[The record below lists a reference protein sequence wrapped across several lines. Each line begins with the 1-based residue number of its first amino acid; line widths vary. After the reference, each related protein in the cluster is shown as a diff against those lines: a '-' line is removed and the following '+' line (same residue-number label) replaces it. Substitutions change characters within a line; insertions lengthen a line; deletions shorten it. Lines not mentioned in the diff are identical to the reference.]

1 MFFFSKK
8 IIHIF
13 HIFHQINEQSHVL
26 FLNDDMF
33 DMYNQA
39 IHHCIL
45 INNYRIMRKNN
56 AHIEEERRK
65 KRLHNFLQS
74 IQNSRLNAQIFV

>member
-1 MFFFSKK
+1 MSLLSKK

-26 FLNDDMF
+26 FLNDDTF
-33 DMYNQA
+33 NMYNQA
-39 IHHCIL
+39 IRHCIL
-45 INNYRIMRKNN
+45 INNYKVMRKNN

-65 KRLHNFLQS
+65 KRFHNFL
-74 IQNSRLNAQIFV
+74 